1 MCCCSATEVGDK
13 IPDFNRFFVSLEPPL
28 SNHPFTPQD
37 ELFMR
42 RAMVLAEQAEAEGE
56 VPVGAVLVKD
66 GEIIAEGWNR
76 SIGTNDAT
84 AHAEIQTLRK
94 AGQKIENYRLL
105 DTTLY
110 VTLEPCPMCAGAL
123 LHSRVKRVVFGAPDL
138 KAGAAGTV
146 LNLFESQAAYHYA
159 LVEKGL
165 LEDECRTQLQAF
177 FKRRRKEIKAKK
189 QAQKALENGESGQN
203 YGNSES

>member
-1 MCCCSATEVGDK
+1 MSD
-13 IPDFNRFFVSLEPPL
+13 LQ
-28 SNHPFTPQD
+28 FTAQD
-37 ELFMR
+37 EQFMR
-42 RAMVLAEQAEAEGE
+42 RAMELAELAEADGE
-56 VPVGAVLVKD
+56 VPVGAVLVKG

-76 SIGTNDAT
+76 SICAHDAT

-94 AGQKIENYRLL
+94 AGQVLENYRLL

-123 LHSRVKRVVFGAPDL
+123 LHSRVKRVVYGAPDL

-159 LVEKGL
+159 TVESGL
-165 LEDECRTQLQAF
+165 LEEECRTQLQAF
-177 FKRRRKEIKAKK
+177 FKRRRKEIKARKE
-189 QAQKALENGESGQN
+189 AQKALVNKQEAKGE
-203 YGNSES
+203 

>member
-1 MCCCSATEVGDK
+1 MSD
-13 IPDFNRFFVSLEPPL
+13 L
-28 SNHPFTPQD
+28 PFTPQD
-37 ELFMR
+37 EQFMR
-42 RAMVLAEQAEAEGE
+42 RAIELADLAEAEGE

-76 SIGTNDAT
+76 SICTHDAT
-84 AHAEIQTLRK
+84 AHAEIQTLRR
-94 AGQKIENYRLL
+94 AGQVLENYRLL

-146 LNLFESQAAYHYA
+146 LNLFESQAAYHFA
-159 LVEKGL
+159 TVEKGL
-165 LEDECRTQLQAF
+165 LEAECRSQLQAF

-189 QAQKALENGESGQN
+189 QAEKALQSEQIKNGD
-203 YGNSES
+203 